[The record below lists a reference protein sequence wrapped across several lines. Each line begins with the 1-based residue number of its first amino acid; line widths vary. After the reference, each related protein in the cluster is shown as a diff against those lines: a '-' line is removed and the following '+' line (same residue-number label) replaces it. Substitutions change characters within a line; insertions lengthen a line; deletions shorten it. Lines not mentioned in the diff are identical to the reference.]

1 MGDFEIRN
9 RHFDALFSRADL
21 VWMGQNTNHI
31 PTHPSV
37 REAMHRAVDDE
48 SFHAYAPPAGIEA
61 LRAGIVADLGLSG
74 FSALVADGAVAA
86 LGTACRALCRPGR
99 RFVTTDPSWK
109 WPLGFARQAGMEVV
123 EIPIFGAE
131 YDWRLSPARLEA
143 AVDSK
148 TDVIYLVDP
157 NNPLGSCATPE
168 EIAGIVD
175 IARQAGATLI
185 HDCTYRDFADRHTL
199 AARLYPEGTVTVVSF
214 SKWLGLAGLRL
225 GALVANPELIERIG
239 AASIAPLGA
248 NVISQKAALAGLAVK
263 QEWMREVQSIQR
275 ANQATVKR
283 AVEAIPGLSVAV
295 YPSQANF
302 LVVECEAA
310 GLRPEA
316 IVSAFAEHGIQIRQG
331 AYHTPRFGHRFIKVS
346 TTVPLEWADRFA
358 ATLPAAVERAR
369 RLADLPPLF

>member
-21 VWMGQNTNHI
+21 IWMGQNTNHI
-31 PTHPSV
+31 PTHPTV

-61 LRAGIVADLGLSG
+61 LRSGIVADLGLPG

-131 YDWRLSPARLEA
+131 YDWRLSPARLAE
-143 AVDSK
+143 AVDAK
-148 TDVIYLVDP
+148 TDIIYLVDP
-157 NNPLGSCATPE
+157 NNPLGSCATAE

-175 IARQAGATLI
+175 IARRAGATLI
-185 HDCTYRDFADRHTL
+185 HDCTYRDFADHHTL

-225 GALVANPELIERIG
+225 GALVAVPELIERIG

-263 QEWMREVQSIQR
+263 KEWMADVQAIQR

-283 AVEAIPGLSVAV
+283 AVEAIPGMSVAV

-302 LVVECEAA
+302 LVIECEAT
-310 GLRPEA
+310 GLKPEA
-316 IVSAFAEHGIQIRQG
+316 IVAALSADGIQVRQG

-346 TTVPLEWADRFA
+346 TTVPRAWADTLA
-358 ATLPAAVERAR
+358 AKLPEAIERAR
-369 RLADLPPLF
+369 SLKDLPPLF

>member
-9 RHFDALFSRADL
+9 RHFDALFSRAEL
-21 VWMGQNTNHI
+21 IWMGQNTNHI
-31 PTHPSV
+31 PTHPTV
-37 REAMHRAVDDE
+37 REALLRAVDDE

-61 LRAGIVADLGLSG
+61 LRSGIVADLGLPG

-131 YDWRLSPARLEA
+131 YDWRLSPARLAE
-143 AVDSK
+143 AVDAK
-148 TDVIYLVDP
+148 TDIIYLVDP
-157 NNPLGSCATPE
+157 NNPLGSCATAE

-175 IARQAGATLI
+175 IARRAGATLI
-185 HDCTYRDFADRHTL
+185 HDCTYRDFADHHTL
-199 AARLYPEGTVTVVSF
+199 AARLYPEGTVTAVSF
-214 SKWLGLAGLRL
+214 SNWRCLAGLRL
-225 GALVANPELIERIG
+225 GALVQMPELIARVG
-239 AASIAPLGA
+239 PVAIAPRCA
-248 NVISQKAALAGLAVK
+248 HVISQKAALAGLAVK
-263 QEWMREVQSIQR
+263 KEWMADVQAIQR

-283 AVEAIPGLSVAV
+283 AVEAIPGMSVAV

-302 LVVECEAA
+302 LVIECEAT
-310 GLRPEA
+310 GLKPEA
-316 IVSAFAEHGIQIRQG
+316 IVAALSADGIQVRQG

-346 TTVPLEWADRFA
+346 TTVPRAWAD
-358 ATLPAAVERAR
+358 TLASKLPEAIERAR
-369 RLADLPPLF
+369 SLTDLPPLF

>member
-21 VWMGQNTNHI
+21 IWMGQNTNHI
-31 PTHPSV
+31 PTHPTV

-61 LRAGIVADLGLSG
+61 LRSGIVADLGLPG

-131 YDWRLSPARLEA
+131 YDWRLSPARLAE
-143 AVDSK
+143 AVDAK
-148 TDVIYLVDP
+148 TDIIYLVDP
-157 NNPLGSCATPE
+157 NNPLGSCATAE

-175 IARQAGATLI
+175 IARRAGATLI
-185 HDCTYRDFADRHTL
+185 HDCTYRDFADHHTL

-225 GALVANPELIERIG
+225 GALVAVPELIERIG

-263 QEWMREVQSIQR
+263 KEWMADVQAIQR

-283 AVEAIPGLSVAV
+283 AVEAIPGMSVAV

-302 LVVECEAA
+302 LVIECEAT
-310 GLRPEA
+310 GLKPEA
-316 IVSAFAEHGIQIRQG
+316 IVAALSADGIQVRQG

-346 TTVPLEWADRFA
+346 TTVPRAWADTLA
-358 ATLPAAVERAR
+358 AKLPAAIERAR
-369 RLADLPPLF
+369 SLKDLPPLF

>member
-21 VWMGQNTNHI
+21 IWMGQNTNHI
-31 PTHPSV
+31 PTHPTV

-61 LRAGIVADLGLSG
+61 LRSGIVADLGLPG

-131 YDWRLSPARLEA
+131 YDWRLSPARLAE
-143 AVDSK
+143 AVDAK
-148 TDVIYLVDP
+148 TDIIYLVDP
-157 NNPLGSCATPE
+157 NNPLGSCATAE

-175 IARQAGATLI
+175 IARRAGATLI
-185 HDCTYRDFADRHTL
+185 HDCTYRDFADHHTL
-199 AARLYPEGTVTVVSF
+199 AARVYPEGTVTVVSF

-225 GALVANPELIERIG
+225 GALVAVPELIERIG

-263 QEWMREVQSIQR
+263 KEWMADVQAIQR

-283 AVEAIPGLSVAV
+283 AVEAIPGMSVAV

-302 LVVECEAA
+302 LVIECEAT
-310 GLRPEA
+310 GLKPEA
-316 IVSAFAEHGIQIRQG
+316 IVAALSADGIQVRQG

-346 TTVPLEWADRFA
+346 TTVPRAWADTLA
-358 ATLPAAVERAR
+358 AKLPEAIERAR
-369 RLADLPPLF
+369 SLKDLPPLF